1 MTLSPSPALDISMA
15 MDTDVGRKREQNQ
28 DAIGHHSP
36 TEPEIQAALGH
47 IYVLAD
53 GVGGLAGGDLAS
65 QYAVSTIISSY
76 YDEQQESDDPQERLA
91 HAMAEANT
99 LIHAEGQGQTGMATT
114 VVVAVLRGRELIVGS
129 VGDSP
134 AFLVRDGEARKL
146 TLDHTLAEERREAGE
161 PLPEGDPDGRKLV
174 RALGRTAAVKVD
186 IISGRVRGGDYV
198 VLCSDGLTRYVGPEE
213 IERAV
218 SRRAPDRAV
227 QRLIALANERGG
239 ADNVSVIVLRLSDE
253 REVTAAL
260 PPIRDPMEDWGRP
273 RRMARAKGP
282 SGAEEA
288 EAAPTLALPAA
299 LGGPL
304 RDLWRLVRGNT
315 LLTLAGLAA
324 LLVVFLVIMLL
335 VAGSGGP
342 EEQAAR
348 APSATSLPAA
358 ALTATARS
366 AAFATA
372 QIVGVQTT
380 DALQAAEAATQA
392 FLTLTPPTP
401 IPTGGPQMVEG
412 AWFKVREGDAIPTF
426 EEAAFDA
433 PAASALEPGEN
444 YRVSSAVHGVEGG
457 PWYQVVDNQGVEM
470 RWVTGPS
477 LHARVVAVDTAGLP
491 LPTEQQPFDAPPPDE
506 LPTATPTP
514 AESPTPTATVSGTP
528 PTPTPPT
535 PSATPRPTRT
545 ATAAPQV
552 PYGAES
558 WTPGTRVTANDDLK
572 LCRTPDVSA
581 CEEGAAVVS
590 GEEGVIVS
598 GPVGSGEHWWWEV
611 ELQDGRAGW
620 IAQVLLG

>member
-1 MTLSPSPALDISMA
+1 MTVSPSPALEIAMA
-15 MDTDVGRKREQNQ
+15 MDTDIGRKREQNQ

-36 TEPEIQAALGH
+36 TEPQVQARLGH

-76 YDEQQESDDPQERLA
+76 YDEHQESEDPQERLA
-91 HAMAEANT
+91 RAMAEANT

-114 VVVAVLRGRELIVGS
+114 VVAAVLRGRELIVGS

-161 PLPEGDPDGRKLV
+161 PLAEGDPDGRKLV
-174 RALGRTAAVKVD
+174 RALGRTASVKVD

-218 SRRAPDRAV
+218 STRTPDRAV

-253 REVTAAL
+253 HEVTAAL
-260 PPIRDPMEDWGRP
+260 PPIRDPMEDWGQP
-273 RRMARAKGP
+273 RRIGRARAP
-282 SGAEEA
+282 SDGAEPA
-288 EAAPTLALPAA
+288 EPRRLAAPAA
-299 LGGPL
+299 LAEPL
-304 RDLWRLVRGNT
+304 RDVWRLARGNT
-315 LLTLAGLAA
+315 LLTFGGLAA
-324 LLVVFLVIMLL
+324 LLIVFLVIMLL

-342 EEQAAR
+342 EEQAGR
-348 APSATSLPAA
+348 VPSATSLPAA
-358 ALTATARS
+358 ALTSTARALAS
-366 AAFATA
+366 ATV
-372 QIVGVQTT
+372 QIASVQTT

-392 FLTLTPPTP
+392 RLTLTPPTP
-401 IPTGGPQMVEG
+401 IPTGGPMMAEG
-412 AWFKVREGDAIPTF
+412 VWFTVRAGDPIPTF
-426 EEAAFDA
+426 KEAAFDA
-433 PAASALEPGEN
+433 PAATALEPGEN
-444 YRVSSAVHGVEGG
+444 YRVSSTVNGVEGG
-457 PWYQVVDNQGVEM
+457 PWYQVVDNQGLEM

-477 LHARVVAVDTAGLP
+477 LHARILAVDTAGLP
-491 LPTEQQPFDAPPPDE
+491 LPTDQQPVDVPPPDE

-514 AESPTPTATVSGTP
+514 AESPTPTATISGTP
-528 PTPTPPT
+528 PTATPPT

-545 ATAAPQV
+545 ATAV
-552 PYGAES
+552 PEIAYGAES
-558 WTPGTRVTANDDLK
+558 WTPGTRVTVKDNLD
-572 LCRTPDVSA
+572 LCRTPDVTACDAGALSA
-581 CEEGAAVVS
+581 
-590 GEEGVIVS
+590 GEAGVIVS

-611 ELQDGRAGW
+611 EFQDGRAGW